1 MIAAGIGALVLA
13 AQAASPTESA
23 AAPVPAA
30 AAPPAKTAKPKDD
43 SQKVICRIET
53 TVGSLIPKR
62 LCGTKAD
69 WDALT
74 EDGKTATEN
83 VQTRA
88 LTRPTADQA
97 RGQ

>member
-1 MIAAGIGALVLA
+1 MIAALAGALVLA
-13 AQAASPTESA
+13 AQAAGPAE
-23 AAPVPAA
+23 PAA
-30 AAPPAKTAKPKDD
+30 AAPSAAAPAKPDKPKDD
-43 SQKVICRIET
+43 SQKVVCKYET

-69 WDALT
+69 WAALS
-74 EDGKTATEN
+74 EDGKKATEE